1 MKYVQIAMILSLVG
15 CTGTINSVPYTWED
29 GLPHFE
35 WVEPLVF
42 QHNLEQCRAR
52 DVCNAAD
59 LFGNNRF

>member
-35 WVEPLVF
+35 WVEPFDF
-42 QHNLEQCRAR
+42 QQKLDDCRRA
-52 DVCNAAD
+52 DVCNAAN
-59 LFGNNRF
+59 LFD

>member
-35 WVEPLVF
+35 WVEPFVF
-42 QHNLEQCRAR
+42 QQKLEFCRSQDVCRAET
-52 DVCNAAD
+52 
-59 LFGNNRF
+59 LFD